1 MKIFRNI
8 ASAWRSLKG
17 FPIAYNIVLIAI
29 VFAAVVAVSFVGMT
43 FGTRHGMKRTV
54 PDFTGLRL
62 NDAEYYAGRRG
73 LEIVVN
79 DSLYVPAYPG
89 GIVLDQ
95 LPNGG
100 VDVKSGRKIYV
111 TINSFHQKKV
121 PLPYVAGRSLRQA
134 KNMLETA
141 GLTIRE
147 LVYVE
152 DIATN
157 YVLGE
162 YYDGQEITADSKIMV
177 EMGSGITLHVGEAGD
192 YALTGIPQLVGR
204 SLRDAQSRLW
214 EAGLNV
220 GDIVYDEG
228 ITILDRNDARV
239 YRQSQLPGRSVQV
252 GVRISL
258 HLTTDA
264 AKIAE
269 AEAESER
276 QAAEALEMRAQ
287 LDSIAD
293 AEAQQQR
300 ETLERQAAEQSAT
313 EDSMNDDG
321 FFQ

>member
-1 MKIFRNI
+1 MKIFDNI
-8 ASAWRSLKG
+8 SSAWRRLKG
-17 FPIAYNIVLIAI
+17 FPVAYNIVWIAI
-29 VFAAVVAVSFVGMT
+29 VFAAVLTVSFVGMAI
-43 FGTRHGMKRTV
+43 GTRHGMKRTV

-134 KNMLETA
+134 KNMLEMA
-141 GLTIRE
+141 GLTIEE

-162 YYDGQEITADSKIMV
+162 YYDGQEITADSKMMV
-177 EMGSGITLHVGEAGD
+177 EKGSGITLHVGEAGD

-204 SLRDAQSRLW
+204 SLHDAQSRLW

-220 GDIVYDEG
+220 GDIVYDDG
-228 ITILDRNDARV
+228 ISIIDRNDARV
-239 YRQSQLPGRSVQV
+239 YRQSQLPGRSAQL

-287 LDSIAD
+287 LDSIAM
-293 AEAQQQR
+293 AEAERQR
-300 ETLERQAAEQSAT
+300 ELREKETDGQPAEDEAQP
-313 EDSMNDDG
+313 DDG

>member
-1 MKIFRNI
+1 MKIFKNI
-8 ASAWRSLKG
+8 HAAWRKLKG
-17 FPIAYNIVLIAI
+17 FPIAYNAVWVAI
-29 VFAAVVAVSFVGMT
+29 VFAAVLALSYVGMAI
-43 FGTRHGMKRTV
+43 GTRHGMKRTV

-95 LPNGG
+95 LPDGG
-100 VDVKSGRKIYV
+100 VNVKSGRKVYV
-111 TINSFHQKKV
+111 TINSFRQKMV

-152 DIATN
+152 DMATN

-162 YYDGQEITADSKIMV
+162 YYDGREITAESNMTV
-177 EMGSGITLHVGEAGD
+177 EKGSGITLHVGEAGGCV
-192 YALTGIPQLVGR
+192 LTGIPNLVGR
-204 SLRDAQSRLW
+204 SLREAQSRLW

-220 GDIVYDEG
+220 GDIDYDEG
-228 ITILDRNDARV
+228 ITIVDRNDARV
-239 YRQSQLPGRSVQV
+239 YRQSQLPGRSAQL

-258 HLTTDA
+258 NLTTDA

-287 LDSIAD
+287 LDSIAE
-293 AEAQQQR
+293 AEARQQR
-300 ETLERQAAEQSAT
+300 EREEAAKRTAND
-313 EDSMNDDG
+313 DSQIDDG

>member
-1 MKIFRNI
+1 MKIFKNI
-8 ASAWRSLKG
+8 SSAWRRLKG
-17 FPIAYNIVLIAI
+17 FPVAYNLVWIAI
-29 VFAAVVAVSFVGMT
+29 VFAAVFAVSFVGMAI
-43 FGTRHGMKRTV
+43 GTRHGMKRTV

-134 KNMLETA
+134 KNMLEMA
-141 GLTIRE
+141 GLNIRE

-162 YYDGQEITADSKIMV
+162 YFDGQEITAESRMMV
-177 EMGSGITLHVGEAGD
+177 EKGSGITLRVGEAGG
-192 YALTGIPQLVGR
+192 YALTGVPKLVGR
-204 SLRDAQSRLW
+204 SLHDAQSRLW

-220 GDIVYDEG
+220 GDIDYDEG

-239 YRQSQLPGRSVQV
+239 CRQSQLPGRSVRLGERV
-252 GVRISL
+252 SL

-287 LDSIAD
+287 LDSIAM
-293 AEAQQQR
+293 AEAERQR
-300 ETLERQAAEQSAT
+300 EAETAEQTAND
-313 EDSMNDDG
+313 DSQTDDG

>member
-1 MKIFRNI
+1 MKIFKNI

-29 VFAAVVAVSFVGMT
+29 VFAAVFAVSFVGMAV
-43 FGTRHGMKRTV
+43 GTRHGMKRTV

-134 KNMLETA
+134 KNMLEMA

-147 LVYVE
+147 LVYVQ

-162 YYDGQEITADSKIMV
+162 YYDGQEITSDSKMMI
-177 EMGSGITLHVGEAGD
+177 EKGSGITLHVGRTGD
-192 YALTGIPQLVGR
+192 YVLTGIPQLVGR
-204 SLRDAQSRLW
+204 SLHDAQSRLW

-220 GDIVYDEG
+220 GDIVYDDG

-239 YRQSQLPGRSVQV
+239 YRQSQLPGRSARLGSSV
-252 GVRISL
+252 SL

-264 AKIAE
+264 NKIAE
-269 AEAESER
+269 AEADGER
-276 QAAEALEMRAQ
+276 HAAEALEMRAH
-287 LDSIAD
+287 LDSVAE

-300 ETLERQAAEQSAT
+300 ELFERQSAT
-313 EDSMNDDG
+313 ANDDSQNDDG